1 MSKRRRYHL
10 SQYTVVCEEY
20 RHSLSG
26 MQNVININIA
36 MSIGVITII
45 VALLSVG
52 EKAQFQPFALVL
64 PAMGLL
70 SSVACIRTM
79 LYGKKEI
86 ENYQRIL
93 CCFEKKLRLRRIHE
107 IKPYKPIH
115 ITLIAFVVNA
125 LVFCAILVF
134 ELANYCDFHEFIQKY
149 NDVLWAFIVIAGIGK
164 MLLFISNKTYRI
176 EQKRRKR

>member
-79 LYGKKEI
+79 LYGKK
-86 ENYQRIL
+86 R
-93 CCFEKKLRLRRIHE
+93 
-107 IKPYKPIH
+107 
-115 ITLIAFVVNA
+115 
-125 LVFCAILVF
+125 
-134 ELANYCDFHEFIQKY
+134 
-149 NDVLWAFIVIAGIGK
+149 
-164 MLLFISNKTYRI
+164 
-176 EQKRRKR
+176 